1 MNKATGAVPQW
12 RREDESIDFEAQEE
26 GAEKYGNAGRFDAS
40 ADDEGTNEE
49 SSYHQKQKARQE
61 DPAAPPPTTA
71 EHTKKEYPTTEHA
84 IRTLALHTGARQF
97 LFVA

>member
-1 MNKATGAVPQW
+1 MKTTGAVPQW

-49 SSYHQKQKARQE
+49 SPYHQKQKARQ
-61 DPAAPPPTTA
+61 PTTTA